1 MIMSKTKVLFSDLY
15 EYVLSLFF
23 PNRCIFCNEVIGP
36 YDALCTSCQ
45 STLPWIKGE
54 VCIFC
59 GSSKEDCE
67 CKKRHGNF
75 YDGIAAPLYYVGNVR
90 KSIHNFKFK
99 DDKNAY
105 KVFAEL
111 MNETRVSVYKDIDFD
126 YIAYTPMSLKHQKK
140 RGYNQS
146 RLLAEQISEL
156 SGIPFAEDLILKIY
170 PTRIQH
176 KCIHWTERR
185 GNLLGAFDVNPQ
197 FNVEGKNILL
207 IDDVKT
213 SGATLSE
220 CGKMLFLYGADS
232 VYCLTAAVVNSKI
245 KEKYKKGG

>member
-1 MIMSKTKVLFSDLY
+1 MSKAKVLLCDIK
-15 EYVLSLFF
+15 EYCLSLFF

-36 YDALCTSCQ
+36 YDNMCTSCEDK
-45 STLPWIKGE
+45 LPWIRGE
-54 VCIFC
+54 LCEYC
-59 GSSKEDCE
+59 GSKKEDCD
-67 CKKRHGNF
+67 CKKRHSNF
-75 YDGIAAPLYYVGNVR
+75 YDGIAAPLYYVGDVR

-111 MNETRVSVYKDIDFD
+111 MNDTRREVYNDIEFD
-126 YIAYTPMSLKHQKK
+126 YITYTPMSKRHRRK

-146 RLLAEQISEL
+146 ELLAERISEL
-156 SGIPFAEDLILKIY
+156 SGITFAEDMIQKIY

-176 KCIHWTERR
+176 KCVHWTERK
-185 GNLLGAFDVNPQ
+185 GNLLGAFDVNQ
-197 FNVEGKNILL
+197 KYNVEGKNILL

-220 CGKMLFLYGADS
+220 CGKMLFLYGAEN
-232 VYCLTAAVVNSKI
+232 VYCLTAAIVNSKI
-245 KEKYKKGG
+245 KEQYKKGG